1 MWSGVNTIILSI
13 LFTIGFTL
21 CVYGVVKRIETS

>member
-1 MWSGVNTIILSI
+1 MEGDLSTIILSI

-21 CVYGVVKRIETS
+21 FVYGVVKRIGTS